1 MNYISNKFNVID
13 LSGYSFSGK
22 SAYFDL
28 LCEFDGYKHYSKEF
42 EFELIRLPNGILD
55 LYYSLVENWS
65 PVRSSEAIR
74 KFKNLVDTLSG
85 NDSLISRLISKG
97 YQYDHY
103 FPDFYEL
110 SQEYLDKLIIASWN
124 SEWPFAYN
132 DYPKYQIF
140 LKKLL
145 FRFGKKDVFSA
156 CVYLSRFDKTDFL
169 NITRDYLDK
178 LFSSCMSNNERV
190 IITSNAFETTNPV
203 ISHQLCYS
211 AKSIIVDRDPRDIY
225 LSALKTG
232 YVNGINVGKT
242 AIGEDVENFID
253 RFKLYRKNLIS
264 DENVLRINFE
274 DLVLNYEETLNKLF
288 IFLGEDKSIHKY
300 PKKYFN
306 PEISKKG
313 VGMWK
318 NIDGQLKKD
327 VDRIYFELKEYCLD
341 I

>member
-1 MNYISNKFNVID
+1 MCKNEKLKVID

-28 LCEFDGYKHYSKEF
+28 VCEFDGYKHYSKEF

-74 KFKNLVDTLSG
+74 KFKSLVDILSG
-85 NDSLISRLISKG
+85 NDGFISRLVSRG
-97 YQYDHY
+97 YKYDYY
-103 FPDFYEL
+103 FPGFYAI
-110 SQEYLDKLIIASWN
+110 SQEYLDKLIIASWK

-140 LKKLL
+140 FKKLL
-145 FRFGKKDVFSA
+145 FRLGKRDIFSA
-156 CVYLSRFDKTDFL
+156 RIYLSRFDKKDFL
-169 NITRDYLDK
+169 NITREYLDK
-178 LFSSCMSNNERV
+178 LFSSCIANNEKAIV
-190 IITSNAFETTNPV
+190 LSNAFETTNPT

-211 AKSIIVDRDPRDIY
+211 AKSIVVDRDPRDIY
-225 LSALKTG
+225 LAALNTG

-242 AIGEDVENFID
+242 AIGDNVEIFIE
-253 RFKLYRKNLIS
+253 RFKLYRKDLVS

-300 PKKYFN
+300 PKKYFD
-306 PEISKKG
+306 PEVSKKG

-318 NIDGQLKKD
+318 NVDNQLKKD
-327 VDRIYFELKEYCLD
+327 VDKIYSELKEYCVN